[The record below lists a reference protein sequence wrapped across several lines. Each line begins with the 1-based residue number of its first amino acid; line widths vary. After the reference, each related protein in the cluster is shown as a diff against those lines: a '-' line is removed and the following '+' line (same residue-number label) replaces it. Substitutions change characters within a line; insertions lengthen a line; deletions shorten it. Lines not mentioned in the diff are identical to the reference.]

1 MIGTAPTRVDGAAK
15 ATGRAQYIDDLPF
28 AGLLHGKTVRSPV
41 ARGRLRGIAY
51 RPGVPWE
58 EFTVV
63 TAADIPGVNAVVL
76 IEADQPYLAHD
87 VIRHAA
93 EPVVLLAHPDK
104 GLVEK
109 AARLVELDVEPL
121 PPVLTIEGS
130 LAAAERGD
138 AQYGSDNV
146 FKRFRIAR
154 GDAAAAL
161 ARAEVVVE
169 GTYETG
175 AQEQLYIEPQ
185 GVVATASPAAGV
197 TVWGSLQ
204 CPYYVHKALGPVLG
218 LAPERVRVVQT
229 VTGGGF
235 GGKEEY
241 PNVIAGHAALLS
253 WKAGGRPVKLVYDRL
268 EDMWATTK
276 RHPSRTTIRAGFTR
290 AGRLVGL
297 HVTID
302 MDGGAYVTLTP
313 VVLSRGTLHAGGA
326 YRCDDVTIES
336 RAVLTNAPPYGAF
349 RGFGAPQ
356 TIFAIE
362 MHMERAARALGIDP
376 LVLRRANFLHAG
388 DTLPFGQ
395 RLAEDPGLDRLLD
408 DALAALGPAP
418 AGEGRGRGVA
428 TFFHGSGFTGSGEV
442 RLASRAAVELA
453 ADGHVRVLAASTDIG
468 QGTTTV
474 FAQIVAERL
483 GLGLEDIEV
492 VTPDTALV
500 PDSGP
505 TVASRTSM
513 VVGGLLDGA
522 AADLRA
528 AVLGPRAGAAVPAA
542 GFRAAAAAYVAAGG
556 TARFERQY
564 QPPPGVHWDDA
575 TYRGDAY
582 AAYAWS
588 AQAADVRVDPL
599 TLMAE
604 VTDFAA
610 VQEVGRVLHP
620 VLAAGQ
626 IEGGVAQGIGW
637 ALYEDVV
644 LKDGA
649 MANHQL
655 TNYILPT
662 AADTVP
668 IRVVFHEQPYA
679 HGPGG
684 AKGIGE
690 LPMDGPA
697 PAIGA
702 AIADALGVIVPRI
715 PFLPERLLEA
725 VDAAAAA
732 AAKTG
737 ASAAPTGRPEAPT
750 GAGDRQ

>member
-1 MIGTAPTRVDGAAK
+1 MIGARPTRTDGAAK
-15 ATGRAQYIDDLPF
+15 VTGRALYIDDVPF
-28 AGLLHGKTVRSPV
+28 EGLLHGKTVRTTVP
-41 ARGRLRGIAY
+41 RGRLRGISY
-51 RPGVPWE
+51 LPGVPWN
-58 EFTVV
+58 EFTIV
-63 TAADIPGVNAVVL
+63 TAADIPGRNEVTL
-76 IEADQPYLAHD
+76 IESDQPYLVHD
-87 VIRHAA
+87 AIRHVA

-109 AARLVELDVEPL
+109 AATLVKLDVEPL
-121 PPVLTIEGS
+121 PAVLTVEES
-130 LAAAERGD
+130 LAAAARGD
-138 AQYGSDNV
+138 AQHGADNV
-146 FKRFRIAR
+146 FKRFRVGR

-161 ARAEVVVE
+161 ARAEVIVE

-175 AQEQLYIEPQ
+175 AQEQLYIETQ
-185 GVVATASPAAGV
+185 GVVAVASPESGV

-218 LAPERVRVVQT
+218 LPPAKVRVVQA

-253 WKAGGRPVKLVYDRL
+253 WKAGGRPVKLIYDRL

-290 AGRLVGL
+290 DGTLVGL
-297 HVTID
+297 HVSVD
-302 MDGGAYVTLTP
+302 LDGGAYVTLTP

-326 YRCDDVTIES
+326 YRCDDITIDG

-362 MHMERAARALGIDP
+362 MHMEKAARALGLDP
-376 LVLRRANFLHAG
+376 LELRRRNFLHAG
-388 DTLPFGQ
+388 DTLPTGQ
-395 RLAEDPGLDRLLD
+395 TLAEDPELDRLLD
-408 DALAALGPAP
+408 DALAALGPKP
-418 AGEGRGRGVA
+418 AGPGTGRGVS

-442 RLASRAAVELA
+442 RIASRAALELA
-453 ADGHVRVLAASTDIG
+453 LDGHVRVLAASTDIG
-468 QGTTTV
+468 QGTITV

-483 GLGLEDIEV
+483 GVGIEDVEV
-492 VTPDTALV
+492 VPPDTAVV

-522 AADLRA
+522 AADLKA
-528 AVLGPRAGAAVPAA
+528 AVLGDRAATGARSAA
-542 GFRAAAAAYVAAGG
+542 EFRAAARAWLEAGG
-556 TARFERQY
+556 VPRFERSY
-564 QPPPGVHWDDA
+564 VPPPGVHWDDA
-575 TYRGDAY
+575 TYTGDAY

-588 AQAADVRVDPL
+588 AHAVDVRVDPL
-599 TLMAE
+599 TLQAE
-604 VTDFAA
+604 VTGFVAA
-610 VQEVGRVLHP
+610 QEVGRVLHP
-620 VLAAGQ
+620 VLATGQ

-662 AADTVP
+662 AADTMP
-668 IRVVFHEQPYA
+668 IRVVFHERPYP

-702 AIADALGVIVPRI
+702 AIADALGVVVPRI
-715 PFLPERLLEA
+715 PFLPERLMEA
-725 VDAAAAA
+725 LDAQSAAAGEAA
-732 AAKTG
+732 
-737 ASAAPTGRPEAPT
+737 R
-750 GAGDRQ
+750 